1 MLKSNFL
8 IWMYKIRAQI
18 AIYANPSD
26 SQDLSLPETR
36 CLSQLT
42 DCFNPDLSSLHVYM
56 THVISLKKPL
66 RNLFEFMLIFANSL
80 EIKNERIC

>member
-1 MLKSNFL
+1 MLQSNFL

-42 DCFNPDLSSLHVYM
+42 DCFNPDLSSGPTCIYDSRDLP
-56 THVISLKKPL
+56 LKTPPQP
-66 RNLFEFMLIFANSL
+66 I
-80 EIKNERIC
+80 